1 MTGPQRAKIPE
12 EIRGIGGEGPGMRIC
27 RTMLGARQSDV
38 ARVLRVTQGYV
49 GSYEKGRRGVSA
61 DRMAEFARSFAVGTL
76 CDHRTVVWVMC
87 DPSGVPLRDDR
98 GRAAAFLDPSDAADV
113 CRAMCCTV
121 GPVTAVPYHHCS
133 LGDQIRLR
141 ARTPALAAWVGGY
154 CSTFSPF
161 RDTGRTE

>member
-1 MTGPQRAKIPE
+1 MPSFETPQPIAVTVDLV
-12 EIRGIGGEGPGMRIC
+12 RG
-27 RTMLGARQSDV
+27 D
-38 ARVLRVTQGYV
+38 LRVTA
-49 GSYEKGRRGVSA
+49 A
-61 DRMAEFARSFAVGTL
+61 DRA
-76 CDHRTVVWVMC
+76 DTVATVE
-87 DPSGVPLRDDR
+87 PTN
-98 GRAAAFLDPSDAADV
+98 PSDAADV